1 MTNKTILISGCCGFI
16 GSHLCDHYLKK
27 KFNVIGIDNLL
38 TGSLSNI
45 SHLEGNKNFRFFELD
60 VCHKIKINSKIDYIL
75 HFASTAS
82 PIDYLKFPI
91 KTLQIGSVGT
101 ENILKLAIKN
111 DASVLLASTS
121 EVYGDPL
128 QHPQKESY
136 FGNVNPIGPRGVY
149 DEAKRYLEAMT
160 MAYHNKRKLN
170 TKIVRIFNT
179 YGPRMRIDDGRAIPT
194 FINQALNNKDLTVF
208 GNGNQTR
215 SFCYIDDT
223 VEGISKLLDC
233 KYNYPVNIGNPV
245 EFTILELTEKI
256 KKLTDSESKIIYKK
270 LPENDPKVRRPNI
283 ELAKNILKWEPK
295 VKLNDGLLK
304 TINHYQNLHK
314 FNK

>member
-1 MTNKTILISGCCGFI
+1 MTNKTILISGSCGFI

-60 VCHKIKINSKIDYIL
+60 VCHKIKIESKIDYIL

-136 FGNVNPIGPRGVY
+136 FGNVNPI
-149 DEAKRYLEAMT
+149 
-160 MAYHNKRKLN
+160 RKPNSLN
-170 TKIVRIFNT
+170 VFLGIWF
-179 YGPRMRIDDGRAIPT
+179 
-194 FINQALNNKDLTVF
+194 FINFNLIQILVSMSHLFLFWVDYTCEEIDF
-208 GNGNQTR
+208 GVLICPFPF
-215 SFCYIDDT
+215 S
-223 VEGISKLLDC
+223 
-233 KYNYPVNIGNPV
+233 
-245 EFTILELTEKI
+245 
-256 KKLTDSESKIIYKK
+256 
-270 LPENDPKVRRPNI
+270 
-283 ELAKNILKWEPK
+283 
-295 VKLNDGLLK
+295 
-304 TINHYQNLHK
+304 
-314 FNK
+314 